1 MGGKKKLSLKQIE
14 KSQAR
19 SQSRKEGGGAPKSSG
34 GSETKTKAVGIFL
47 PDPKNKKVIG
57 ELKKMKAL
65 TPYTVASSLDLRL
78 SMAKHFLEELEKQGA
93 VEYVSGSRNLKIYKF
108 TD

>member
-1 MGGKKKLSLKQIE
+1 VGGKKKLSLKQIE
-14 KSQAR
+14 KAQVR

-34 GSETKTKAVGIFL
+34 GSETKAKATGIFL

-65 TPYTVASSLDLRL
+65 TPYAVASSLDLRL
-78 SMAKHFLEELEKQGA
+78 STAKHFLEELEKQGA
-93 VEYVSGSRNLKIYKF
+93 VEYVSGSRSLKIYKF
-108 TD
+108 MD

>member
-14 KSQAR
+14 KAQVR
-19 SQSRKEGGGAPKSSG
+19 TQSRKEGGASKSGG
-34 GSETKTKAVGIFL
+34 GSETKAKAVGIFL

-57 ELKKMKAL
+57 ELKKIKAL
-65 TPYTVASSLDLRL
+65 TPYAVASSLDLRL
-78 SMAKHFLEELEKQGA
+78 STAKHFLEELEKQGA

>member
-1 MGGKKKLSLKQIE
+1 MGGKKKLSLKQME
-14 KSQAR
+14 RAKER
-19 SQSRKEGGGAPKSSG
+19 TQSRKEGGTTRPGG

-47 PDPKNKKVIG
+47 PDPKSKKVIG

-78 SMAKHFLEELEKQGA
+78 STAKHFLKELEKQGA